1 MWIGFKPARQ
11 RVAFAQ
17 YYPVLELIMEITRQP
32 VVNFSPST
40 ERPVSGTT
48 ERASSGPVAPVSAPA
63 AIKPGLEQIH
73 SALGQLPQVNLD
85 KVAALKAAL
94 AAGELTSDSA
104 SLASAMLTYHRGD
117 R

>member
-1 MWIGFKPARQ
+1 
-11 RVAFAQ
+11 
-17 YYPVLELIMEITRQP
+17 MEITRQP

-85 KVAALKAAL
+85 KVATLKAAL
-94 AAGELTSDSA
+94 AAGSLTSDSA
-104 SLASAMLTYHRGD
+104 SLAGAMLNYHRGE